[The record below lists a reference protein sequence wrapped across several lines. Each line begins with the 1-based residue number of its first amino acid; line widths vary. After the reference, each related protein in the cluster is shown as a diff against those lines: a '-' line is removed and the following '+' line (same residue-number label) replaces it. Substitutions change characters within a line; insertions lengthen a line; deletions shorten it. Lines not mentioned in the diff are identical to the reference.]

1 MDANQVF
8 ATGGASGL
16 VGVIGYLAYRF
27 FFSKHRIVS
36 RCCGKE
42 MSLEVD
48 GSTPKA
54 NNIKPL
60 VDEDTRNESRCS
72 RERERS
78 SEPSEG
84 RNQERV
90 SRREE
95 DEKDDKGEGIKRDSI
110 PESGTH
116 KGEADTQSTDRGQS

>member
-16 VGVIGYLAYRF
+16 IGVVGYLAYRF

-48 GSTPKA
+48 GSTPRP
-54 NNIKPL
+54 NNINPL
-60 VDEDTRNESRCS
+60 IDENHNESECTRG
-72 RERERS
+72 REGRS
-78 SEPSEG
+78 SSPEG
-84 RNQERV
+84 RDRGRV
-90 SRREE
+90 SASPKSESQP
-95 DEKDDKGEGIKRDSI
+95 DEAKGKSVPKGGVQEGQ
-110 PESGTH
+110 
-116 KGEADTQSTDRGQS
+116 GEAHGSDRGQS

>member
-16 VGVIGYLAYRF
+16 VGVVGYLAYRF

-48 GSTPKA
+48 GSTPRP
-54 NNIKPL
+54 NNINPL
-60 VDEDTRNESRCS
+60 IDESSNDESERT
-72 RERERS
+72 RERERRS
-78 SEPSEG
+78 QSPEVRDRSRVFTSQESESQPDQG
-84 RNQERV
+84 
-90 SRREE
+90 
-95 DEKDDKGEGIKRDSI
+95 KGESV
-110 PESGTH
+110 PEGGVQEGKGDPHSSG
-116 KGEADTQSTDRGQS
+116 

>member
-16 VGVIGYLAYRF
+16 IGVVGFLAYRF

-42 MSLEVD
+42 VSLEVD
-48 GSTPKA
+48 GSTPRS
-54 NNIKPL
+54 NNVNPL
-60 VDEDTRNESRCS
+60 IDERNDQSGRT

-78 SEPSEG
+78 SEPLEGRDGSRVSASQESEG
-84 RNQERV
+84 QPDQAKGQSV
-90 SRREE
+90 S
-95 DEKDDKGEGIKRDSI
+95 EG
-110 PESGTH
+110 GTH
-116 KGEADTQSTDRGQS
+116 EGQREAHGSS

>member
-16 VGVIGYLAYRF
+16 VGVVGYLAYRF

-60 VDEDTRNESRCS
+60 VDEDTSNESRCPRG
-72 RERERS
+72 REGS
-78 SEPSEG
+78 SEPPEG
-84 RNQERV
+84 RDQGRV
-90 SRREE
+90 SGSQE
-95 DEKDDKGEGIKRDSI
+95 DEADVIKREVIPEGGAHEGEGEAHGTDS
-110 PESGTH
+110 
-116 KGEADTQSTDRGQS
+116 R

>member
-16 VGVIGYLAYRF
+16 IGVVGFLAYRF

-42 MSLEVD
+42 VSLEVD
-48 GSTPKA
+48 GSTPRS
-54 NNIKPL
+54 NNVNPL
-60 VDEDTRNESRCS
+60 IDERNDQSGRT

-78 SEPSEG
+78 SEPLEDRDGGRVSASQEGKGQPDQEKRESVSEG
-84 RNQERV
+84 
-90 SRREE
+90 
-95 DEKDDKGEGIKRDSI
+95 G
-110 PESGTH
+110 
-116 KGEADTQSTDRGQS
+116 A

>member
-16 VGVIGYLAYRF
+16 VGVVGYLAYRF

-60 VDEDTRNESRCS
+60 VDEDTRNESGCS

-90 SRREE
+90 SGSQE
-95 DEKDDKGEGIKRDSI
+95 DEAKVIKRDGI
-110 PESGTH
+110 PEGGTH
-116 KGEADTQSTDRGQS
+116 EGKAESTSTDI